1 VIYLKD
7 LIAATGIKPSV
18 NQVELH
24 PYLHQ
29 DNLLEYARMEGIHLT
44 GYFPLGGTRASVFGC
59 AILNTQ
65 YGP

>member
-7 LIAATGIKPSV
+7 LIVATGIKPSV

-29 DNLLEYARMEGIHLT
+29 DDLPEYARMEGIHLT
-44 GYFPLGGTRASVFGC
+44 DYFTRASVFSC
-59 AILNTQ
+59 AMLNTQ